1 MLFPSFQCLE
11 LTSLLGQRVKAAQ
24 RWQEEGTAACTS
36 SAISVRHRLREAS
49 QRSWN
54 ERGPLRCAL
63 CQWAV
68 TPPSPLPHRRQG
80 CPNQP
85 QHRPP
90 SLCLWSPGLWV
101 QPQHLPFSRCARG
114 CDLQPQC
121 RWFSQMPYR
130 LLKAVPRAS
139 FLIIKVLPLPES
151 HPLFGGSVWFLVL
164 SPSPIPAGL
173 FSGAL
178 ACNNFADERTSLQGL
193 SAPSIFLWL
202 EKGEWM

>member
-1 MLFPSFQCLE
+1 MLRQPAWRGCLACSHLQGSRVGDPGSLSTSGSVVPITPFGKGHSREQILLLFPSSQCLE

-54 ERGPLRCAL
+54 ERRPLRCAL

-68 TPPSPLPHRRQG
+68 TPPSPLPRRRQG

-90 SLCLWSPGLWV
+90 SLCLWSPDLWV

-114 CDLQPQC
+114 CDLQTQC
-121 RWFSQMPYR
+121 RWFSQTPY
-130 LLKAVPRAS
+130 
-139 FLIIKVLPLPES
+139 
-151 HPLFGGSVWFLVL
+151 
-164 SPSPIPAGL
+164 
-173 FSGAL
+173 
-178 ACNNFADERTSLQGL
+178 
-193 SAPSIFLWL
+193 
-202 EKGEWM
+202 